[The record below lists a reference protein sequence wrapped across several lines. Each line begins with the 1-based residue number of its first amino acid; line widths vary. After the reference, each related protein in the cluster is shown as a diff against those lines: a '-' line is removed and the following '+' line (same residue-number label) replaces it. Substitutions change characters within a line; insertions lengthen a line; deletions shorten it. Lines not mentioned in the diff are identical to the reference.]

1 MNLRNKM
8 SSKTTHVIPVDDGWL
23 VRKSGNGAGV
33 LFPTQKEA
41 TDRAI
46 RISKAG
52 QAGEVV
58 VFSRTGLFRV
68 AESHG
73 LLQIQRSRLKS
84 KLGRNAIRRAVGK
97 VVLARLMAE

>member
-1 MNLRNKM
+1 MRT
-8 SSKTTHVIPVDDGWL
+8 KTTHVIPAKGGWL
-23 VRKSGNGAGV
+23 VRKPGNGTGT

-46 RISKAG
+46 RLSKATKAG
-52 QAGEVV
+52 QVV
-58 VFSRTGLFRV
+58 VFSRDGMFRV
-68 AESHG
+68 VESHG
-73 LLQIQRSRLKS
+73 LPEIRRAHLKS